1 MERYNS
7 TKAADVASLLIQ
19 VSDQI
24 LPALQSFLVAENM
37 GARDLR
43 NKIRDNGIRSI
54 DMLAGQMLD
63 YANRSKDGRTKK
75 LFKAAFAILDGL
87 AEAIDNIQEFIP
99 KEDVEKAKVFLEV
112 ARKNLKK
119 KARLRKRAHERKK
132 NQC

>member
-54 DMLAGQMLD
+54 DMLAGQMID
-63 YANRSKDGRTKK
+63 YANRSKDGRIKK

-87 AEAIDNIQEFIP
+87 AEAIDNTQEFIP

-112 ARKNLKK
+112 AGKNLKK
-119 KARLRKRAHERKK
+119 KARLRKRAA
-132 NQC
+132 